1 MGLTSPDKTKVMP
14 ANSVA
19 VASSASGAGGPPNE
33 QEALREARDKEVV
46 RLNARIT
53 ELQESSATALANIS
67 KNDLSEL
74 KSMSR
79 PPEKLMKALFGVACL
94 MGQHDA
100 ATNWSSCKT
109 QLLSPTFF
117 DNLRALNVVA
127 SVDDTRLQELDKIY
141 PLSLLEA
148 EPFLPPT
155 RGMNQAVALMEI
167 FLSNAV
173 KIRQACALMRVYG
186 DEQALSVKLSACS
199 SLHQALRE
207 RDAGMISLFLNLPGA
222 VNSRDETG
230 RTPLH
235 IAAER
240 LQAPMVQALLSAC
253 AEADAQDKVRIP
265 THAQQSSDGCG
276 GIY

>member
-1 MGLTSPDKTKVMP
+1 MGFTSPDKIKVMP
-14 ANSVA
+14 ADSMA
-19 VASSASGAGGPPNE
+19 VAISVSGAGGLLNE
-33 QEALREARDKEVV
+33 KEAIREARDKEIL

-53 ELQESSATALANIS
+53 ELLERSASALANIS

-79 PPEKLMKALFGVACL
+79 PPEKIMKALFGVACL

-100 ATNWSSCKT
+100 ATNWSSCKA

-117 DNLRALNVVA
+117 DNLRALSVMG

-148 EPFLPPT
+148 EPFVPPT
-155 RGMNQAVALMEI
+155 RSMNQAVGHMEY

-173 KIRQACALMRVYG
+173 KIRQACTLMRVYG
-186 DEQALSVKLSACS
+186 DEQALTVKLSACS

-207 RDAGMISLFLNLPGA
+207 RDAAMISLFLNLPEA
-222 VNSRDETG
+222 VKSRDETG

-240 LQAPMVQALLSAC
+240 LQASMVESLLSAG
-253 AEADAQDKVRIP
+253 AEADAQDKVSLP
-265 THAQQSSDGCG
+265 THA
-276 GIY
+276 